1 MLVPRLV
8 RVQVPVAEVR
18 AEERV
23 VVVML
28 KKVVSSATVR
38 TQEAQAYNR

>member
-28 KKVVSSATVR
+28 KKVVKSAMVR